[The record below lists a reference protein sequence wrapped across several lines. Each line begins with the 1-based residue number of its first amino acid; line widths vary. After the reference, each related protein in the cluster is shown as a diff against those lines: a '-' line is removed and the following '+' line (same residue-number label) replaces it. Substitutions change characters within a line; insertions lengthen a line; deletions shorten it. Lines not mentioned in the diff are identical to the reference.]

1 MELSKIEKLINSG
14 YLTKVDELDK
24 LVEMTEEEMVNNGYF
39 THTNMFD
46 GDDATDES
54 EELPEVETEVEAPI
68 VEEEISE

>member
-24 LVEMTEEEMVNNGYF
+24 LVEMTEEEMVNNGYL

-54 EELPEVETEVEAPI
+54 EELPEVETEVEAPV